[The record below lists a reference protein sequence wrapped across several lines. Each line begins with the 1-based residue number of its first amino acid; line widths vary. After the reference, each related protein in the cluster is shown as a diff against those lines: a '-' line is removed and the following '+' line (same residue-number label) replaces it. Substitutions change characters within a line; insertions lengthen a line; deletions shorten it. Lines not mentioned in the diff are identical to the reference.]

1 VTTSSPPQRPL
12 SPTVK
17 TFQRHIGEQQRQHPT
32 ATGEFSWLLSGIT
45 LATKMIAAQVRR
57 IGLGDLRGAAGGEN
71 VQGETVQKMDRY
83 ADDALVDCLGYRET
97 VGVMVSEENQEPVI
111 TKSANGQGKYIVLFD
126 PLDGS
131 SNLDCNVATGTIF
144 AIFARKTQPDPQQTP
159 HDPLPDI
166 LQPGTRMLAAGYVLY
181 SSSTVL
187 AYTAGAGVHMFTLDP
202 AIGAYVLSSE
212 NVMMP
217 PKSAIVSCNE
227 ANARSFPPGVQ
238 KYLTWTK
245 QPEAG
250 PYSSRYVG
258 SLVADFH
265 RTLLKGGVFLYP
277 ATEKAPKGKL
287 RLLYECNPMAF
298 LAEQAGGAATDG
310 QGRILEKQPTDLHE
324 RTPFYVGSRDEVA
337 RVMQFLRP

>member
-1 VTTSSPPQRPL
+1 VPPNDTS
-12 SPTVK
+12 VK
-17 TFQRHIGEQQRQHPT
+17 TLQRHIAEQQRQHPT

-45 LATKMIAAQVRR
+45 LATKIIAAQVRR

-71 VQGETVQKMDRY
+71 VQGEIVLKMDRF
-83 ADDALVDCLGYRET
+83 ADEVLLDCLGYRDT
-97 VGVMVSEENQEPVI
+97 VGIMVSEENQEPVI
-111 TKSANGQGKYIVLFD
+111 TKNVDGQGKYVVLFD

-131 SNLDCNVATGTIF
+131 SNLDCNVAVGTIF
-144 AIFARKTQPDPQQTP
+144 AIYERVPGATVTP
-159 HDPLPDI
+159 RAPLADI

-187 AYTAGAGVHMFTLDP
+187 AYTTGAGVHMFTLDP

-212 NVMMP
+212 HVVMP
-217 PKSAIVSCNE
+217 ARSAIVSCNE
-227 ANARSFPPGVQ
+227 GNAHSFPAAVQ
-238 KYLTWTK
+238 AYLAWTK
-245 QPEAG
+245 RSESG
-250 PYSSRYVG
+250 PYAARYVG

-277 ATEKAPKGKL
+277 QTEKAKSGKL

-298 LAEQAGGAATDG
+298 LAEQAGGSASDG
-310 QGRILEKQPTDLHE
+310 QGRILEKIPTSLHE

-337 RVMQFLRP
+337 TVLGFLAGRPPV